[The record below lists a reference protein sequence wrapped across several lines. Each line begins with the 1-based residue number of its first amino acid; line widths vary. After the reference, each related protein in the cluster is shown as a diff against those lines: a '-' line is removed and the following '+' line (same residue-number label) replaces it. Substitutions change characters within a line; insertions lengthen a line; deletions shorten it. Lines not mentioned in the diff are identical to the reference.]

1 MLHYKQMITV
11 LCYLVFGV
19 TTILN
24 TPSFSLSLFVSVAL
38 ISSPS
43 FCVSLFCLRQAV
55 TWSWWR
61 TLKGSQQESPAERE
75 ESAATSGSTASSS
88 PPPNRNAC
96 SSRPS
101 GTDTRCLATCTRR
114 TGLSTVHTHAQL
126 YVHAGIIK
134 VSLWVSVLI
143 KWSFAFKC
151 FRHFIL
157 HAQYRRKNDR
167 IRLLVDNAEW
177 SETGWLDRLDFPQQ
191 QLCTACCSHA
201 TVWVITLELL
211 NK

>member
-1 MLHYKQMITV
+1 MRSSNLDMWKGTCGPIFSNYNLIERIRKNMIHCYITSRWLQYCV
-11 LCYLVFGV
+11 TGYLVSPQYW
-19 TTILN
+19 IHN
-24 TPSFSLSLFVSVAL
+24 TSFSLSLFVSVAL

-114 TGLSTVHTHAQL
+114 TGLSTVHTHVQL
-126 YVHAGIIK
+126 YAHAGIIK
-134 VSLWVSVLI
+134 VSLWASVLYGI
-143 KWSFAFKC
+143 K
-151 FRHFIL
+151 
-157 HAQYRRKNDR
+157 
-167 IRLLVDNAEW
+167 
-177 SETGWLDRLDFPQQ
+177 
-191 QLCTACCSHA
+191 
-201 TVWVITLELL
+201 
-211 NK
+211 